1 MFTTPDYFP
10 LLTRQFH
17 RETQWNENNL
27 YSTFCRTSQ
36 SLLDFPVP
44 LGVSVST
51 GRGVSNS
58 LHSQFVFSMIPS
70 RASSIGYLATS
81 RPLLVISPE
90 TITAVE
96 EMQPAAMA
104 DVSAKKSK
112 KTRKRKTEAQNKETL
127 LTGFLPSEP
136 KSSEQSSGLAERPL
150 DFATARQQAID
161 SRDARNLL
169 QSIRAGTWK
178 YNWDL
183 CASQPAS
190 NPQTYTGD
198 YMISAQMYPSVS
210 SVTGTW
216 ITRRSQFSE
225 LQMSGVSRAGMHS
238 DLQLVV
244 QHTVNKP
251 KWSRELTFGTLGALL
266 GARGLYNF
274 GDIPMLN
281 RATQMFYRGTD
292 TEARQVL
299 LNKVHGRLA
308 VGGEVYFG
316 AQDSSAGISLG
327 ARYRHDLPLFSEV
340 TCVVNPIMGHVSV
353 AWAQALRPRLCCAAR
368 YEFNLFSITSDLAM
382 GVEWQLDD
390 NSIVKARWSDSQ
402 GLKCLV
408 DARMNNMVFS
418 MGLTFN
424 KDYKAERAADV
435 ARLIKSFGLQFQW
448 FI

>member
-17 RETQWNENNL
+17 RETRWNENNL

-36 SLLDFPVP
+36 SLLDFAVP

-81 RPLLVISPE
+81 RPLLAISPE
-90 TITAVE
+90 VTDAVE
-96 EMQPAAMA
+96 EMQPALA
-104 DVSAKKSK
+104 DVSARKTKKAK
-112 KTRKRKTEAQNKETL
+112 KRKADASKETL

-136 KSSEQSSGLAERPL
+136 KDALASGQSKQLL

-183 CASQPAS
+183 CASQQQS
-190 NPQTYTGD
+190 EPQAFDGD

-216 ITRRSQFSE
+216 VTRRSQFSE
-225 LQMSGVSRAGMHS
+225 LQMSGISRAGMQS
-238 DLQLVV
+238 DMQLVV

-251 KWSRELTFGTLGALL
+251 KWSTETTFGTLGAML
-266 GARGLYNF
+266 GVRGLYNF
-274 GDIPMLN
+274 GNIAMLD
-281 RATQMFYRGTD
+281 RASRLFYRGTD
-292 TEARQVL
+292 ADARQVL
-299 LNKVHGRLA
+299 MNKVHGRLA
-308 VGGEVYFG
+308 IGGEMYF
-316 AQDSSAGISLG
+316 
-327 ARYRHDLPLFSEV
+327 
-340 TCVVNPIMGHVSV
+340 
-353 AWAQALRPRLCCAAR
+353 
-368 YEFNLFSITSDLAM
+368 
-382 GVEWQLDD
+382 
-390 NSIVKARWSDSQ
+390 
-402 GLKCLV
+402 
-408 DARMNNMVFS
+408 
-418 MGLTFN
+418 
-424 KDYKAERAADV
+424 
-435 ARLIKSFGLQFQW
+435 
-448 FI
+448 